1 MAQGKDACKG
11 KNSLASLLFIW
22 QVGHMKKALINFK
35 ADPADIDRWK
45 AALERDGRTMSEVC
59 RQSLDRIAKR
69 IEKQAGQQ

>member
-1 MAQGKDACKG
+1 M
-11 KNSLASLLFIW
+11 KN
-22 QVGHMKKALINFK
+22 ALINFK

-69 IEKQAGQQ
+69 IEKQAGQQLPVNRTPAPPPAA